1 MKKLMLCALT
11 FAAFSLSAVQ
21 YSKLALIMAA
31 KSTGKWGDVKSFIAS
46 VGLMDEW
53 HACDYLSD
61 DFPQFAEI
69 TNAVVS
75 SGLATAAEV
84 SALLEAARDPAVS
97 DALIGRVY
105 SADMAK
111 ADGRVR
117 WHGKVVSTVFD
128 TNKLEKVQTHEDGYV
143 HRLPFALSS
152 PGSVESQLSAAERA
166 ALAEKRRQEAAERR
180 ERKRQARIAELQ
192 TNLTACVET
201 VMRSKRWPEDLARL
215 YLQHELNTL
224 IGTNVVNVVIEPQK

>member
-31 KSTGKWGDVKSFIAS
+31 KSAGKWGDVKSFIAS
-46 VGLMDEW
+46 AGLMDEW

-75 SGLATAAEV
+75 SGLATGAEV
-84 SALLEAARDPAVS
+84 EALLKAARDPAVS
-97 DALIGRVY
+97 DALITRVY
-105 SADMAK
+105 STDMTK
-111 ADGRVR
+111 ADGRIR

-128 TNKLEKVQTHEDGYV
+128 TNKLEKVQTHEDGYI
-143 HRLPFALSS
+143 HRTAFRLSS
-152 PGSVESQLSAAERA
+152 PGSIESQLSAAERA
-166 ALAEKRRQEAAERR
+166 ALAEKRRQEAAERK

-201 VMRSKRWPEDLARL
+201 VMRSKHWPEDLARL
-215 YLQHELNTL
+215 YLQYELNTL
-224 IGTNVVNVVIEPQK
+224 IGTNTINVIITPEN

>member
-1 MKKLMLCALT
+1 MKKLMLCALA

-31 KSTGKWGDVKSFIAS
+31 KTAGKWGDFKSFIAS
-46 VGLMDEW
+46 AGLTDEW
-53 HACDYLSD
+53 LACDYLSD

-75 SGLATAAEV
+75 SGLATGAEV
-84 SALLEAARDPAVS
+84 AALLKAARDPAVS
-97 DALIGRVY
+97 DALITRVY
-105 SADMAK
+105 STDMTK
-111 ADGRVR
+111 ADGRIR

-128 TNKLEKVQTHEDGYV
+128 TNKLEKVQTHEDGYI
-143 HRLPFALSS
+143 HRTAFRLSS
-152 PGSVESQLSAAERA
+152 PDSIESQLSAAERA
-166 ALAEKRRQEAAERR
+166 ALAEKRRQEAAERK

-201 VMRSKRWPEDLARL
+201 VMKSKRWPEDLATL
-215 YLQHELNTL
+215 YLKHELNTL
-224 IGTNVVNVVIEPQK
+224 VGTNYVTVTVTPDN

>member
-1 MKKLMLCALT
+1 MKKLMLCVLT

-31 KSTGKWGDVKSFIAS
+31 KSAGKWGDFKSFIAS
-46 VGLMDEW
+46 AGLTDEW
-53 HACDYLSD
+53 LACDYLSD

-75 SGLATAAEV
+75 SGLATGAEV
-84 SALLEAARDPAVS
+84 EALLKAARDPAVS
-97 DALIGRVY
+97 DALITRVY
-105 SADMAK
+105 STDMTK
-111 ADGRVR
+111 ADGRIR

-128 TNKLEKVQTHEDGYV
+128 TNKLEKVQMHEDGYI
-143 HRLPFALSS
+143 HRTAFRLSS
-152 PGSVESQLSAAERA
+152 PGSIESQLSATERA
-166 ALAEKRRQEAAERR
+166 ALAEKRRQEAAERK

-224 IGTNVVNVVIEPQK
+224 IGTNTINVIITPEN

>member
-1 MKKLMLCALT
+1 MKKLMLCVLT

-31 KSTGKWGDVKSFIAS
+31 KSAGKWGDVKSFIAS
-46 VGLMDEW
+46 AGLMDEW

-84 SALLEAARDPAVS
+84 SALLEAAQDPAVS

-105 SADMAK
+105 SSDMAK

-128 TNKLEKVQTHEDGYV
+128 TNKLEKVQTHEDGYI
-143 HRLPFALSS
+143 HRTAFRLSS
-152 PGSVESQLSAAERA
+152 PGSIESQLSATERA
-166 ALAEKRRQEAAERR
+166 ALAEKRRQEAAERK

-224 IGTNVVNVVIEPQK
+224 IGTNTINVIITPEN

>member
-1 MKKLMLCALT
+1 MKNALAT
-11 FAAFSLSAVQ
+11 LLAIITISASAAQ
-21 YSKLALIMAA
+21 YSKLALVMAA
-31 KSTGKWGDVKSFIAS
+31 KASGKWGDLKSFIAS
-46 VGLMDEW
+46 AGLVDEW
-53 HACDYLSD
+53 QACDYLSD
-61 DFPQFAEI
+61 EFPQFSEI
-69 TNAVVS
+69 TNAVVM

-105 SADMAK
+105 SSDMAK
-111 ADGRVR
+111 AEGRIR

-143 HRLPFALSS
+143 HRLPFSPSS
-152 PGSVESQLSAAERA
+152 PGSIESQLSAAERA
-166 ALAEKRRQEAAERR
+166 ALAEKRRREAAERR
-180 ERKRQARIAELQ
+180 ERERQARIAELE
-192 TNLTACVET
+192 TNLTFHVSAL
-201 VMRSKRWPEDLARL
+201 MKSKRWPESLARL

>member
-1 MKKLMLCALT
+1 MKKLMLCVLT

-31 KSTGKWGDVKSFIAS
+31 KSAGKWGDVKSFIAS
-46 VGLMDEW
+46 AGLMDEW

-84 SALLEAARDPAVS
+84 SALLEAAQDPAVS

-105 SADMAK
+105 SSDMAK

-128 TNKLEKVQTHEDGYV
+128 TNKLEKVQTHEDGYI
-143 HRLPFALSS
+143 HRTAFRLSS
-152 PGSVESQLSAAERA
+152 PGSIESQLSAAERA
-166 ALAEKRRQEAAERR
+166 ALAEKRRQEARHVCILVDSR
-180 ERKRQARIAELQ
+180 
-192 TNLTACVET
+192 T
-201 VMRSKRWPEDLARL
+201 V
-215 YLQHELNTL
+215 
-224 IGTNVVNVVIEPQK
+224 

>member
-31 KSTGKWGDVKSFIAS
+31 KSAGKWGDFKSFIAS
-46 VGLMDEW
+46 AGLTDEW
-53 HACDYLSD
+53 LACDYLSD

-75 SGLATAAEV
+75 SGLATGAEV
-84 SALLEAARDPAVS
+84 EALLKAARDPAVS
-97 DALIGRVY
+97 DALITRVY
-105 SADMAK
+105 STDMTK
-111 ADGRVR
+111 ADGRIR

-128 TNKLEKVQTHEDGYV
+128 TNKLEKVQTHEDGYI
-143 HRLPFALSS
+143 HRTAFRLSS
-152 PGSVESQLSAAERA
+152 PGSIENQLSAAERA
-166 ALAEKRRQEAAERR
+166 ALAEKRRQEAAERK

-192 TNLTACVET
+192 TNLNACVET
-201 VMRSKRWPEDLARL
+201 VMKSKRWPEDLARL

-224 IGTNVVNVVIEPQK
+224 IGTNTVNVIITPEH

>member
-1 MKKLMLCALT
+1 MKKGILLVLAL
-11 FAAFSLSAVQ
+11 AALVAPAAQ
-21 YSKLALIMAA
+21 YSKLALVMAA
-31 KSTGKWGDVKSFIAS
+31 KASGKWGDLKSFIAS
-46 VGLMDEW
+46 AGLVDEW
-53 HACDYLSD
+53 QACDYLSD
-61 DFPQFAEI
+61 EFPQFAQI
-69 TNAVVS
+69 TNAVVV

-105 SADMAK
+105 SSDMAK

-166 ALAEKRRQEAAERR
+166 ALAEKRRREADERR
-180 ERKRQARIAELQ
+180 ERKRQARIAELE
-192 TNLTACVET
+192 TNLTFHVSAL
-201 VMRSKRWPEDLARL
+201 MKSKRWPESLARL

-224 IGTNVVNVVIEPQK
+224 VGTNVVNVVIEPQK